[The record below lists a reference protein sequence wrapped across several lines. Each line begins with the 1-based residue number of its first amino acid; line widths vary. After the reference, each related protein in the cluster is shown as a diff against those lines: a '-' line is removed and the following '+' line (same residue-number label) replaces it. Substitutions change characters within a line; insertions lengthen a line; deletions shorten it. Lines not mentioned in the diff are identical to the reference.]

1 MNTFRRLKRL
11 FPVDISDV
19 LIVDAGI
26 NGRNPD
32 AVDAEGQDGFII
44 GRIHD
49 GVDVQLIFKGLLNCG
64 MLRISHGSSCTHRK
78 NRSSGETEH
87 YSYYGSL
94 YTR

>member
-19 LIVDAGI
+19 LTVDVGI

-49 GVDVQLIFKGLLNCG
+49 GVDAQLISEGLLCCG
-64 MLRISHGSSCTHRK
+64 MLRISHGRSRTHRK
-78 NRSSGETEH
+78 NRRSGETEH